1 MVESGNGGGARGRML
16 GVDVGERRIGI
27 AVSAG
32 RLAVPLVIIEH
43 ESRGADIDRVV
54 KLALE
59 QEASAVI
66 VGLPIGMS
74 GEEGE
79 QAKRTRRFGDAL
91 ARRLTAPVIYQDERL
106 SSAQVT
112 GAAGGRIER
121 ARTAGPRRGG
131 RPERPRIDDLA
142 AAVILQAY
150 IDSLEQGQA

>member
-1 MVESGNGGGARGRML
+1 MAESNDAGGARGRML
-16 GVDVGERRIGI
+16 GVDVGERRIGV
-27 AVSAG
+27 AVSEG

-43 ESRGADIDRVV
+43 ESRGADLDRVV
-54 KLALE
+54 RIALE
-59 QEASAVI
+59 QEASTVI

-121 ARTAGPRRGG
+121 ARTAGAQRGG
-131 RPERPRIDDLA
+131 RRERPRIDDLA

-150 IDSLEQGQA
+150 IDSLEQGPS